1 MRRSLIVD
9 TSVHVVFHSVLV
21 LSVYL
26 LFSGHNQ
33 PGGGFAGGL
42 VAGAA
47 VGLRYIAGGIDAVRA
62 ASPVRAWTILGGGLL
77 VATVTAA
84 APLLIGEP
92 VLHSAQADWHLPVF
106 GDLHVTTATIFDAG
120 VYLVV
125 VGLVLMVFEA
135 FGDDPEDD
143 PLVEDDEGDGGD
155 EAEADVTVGLLA
167 GERPERLRG
176 ARVMPGT
183 PG

>member
-1 MRRSLIVD
+1 MVD

-26 LFSGHNQ
+26 LFAGHNQ

-42 VAGAA
+42 VASAA
-47 VGLRYIAGGIDAVRA
+47 VGLRYVAGGIDAVRA

-77 VATVTAA
+77 LAAVTAT

-92 VLHSAQADWHLPVF
+92 ILHSAQADWHLPLL
-106 GDLHVTTATIFDAG
+106 GDAHVTTATVFDTG

-125 VGLVLMVFEA
+125 VGLILMVFEA

-143 PLVEDDEGDGGD
+143 PVVDEAGEDDDDMVED
-155 EAEADVTVGLLA
+155 GLL
-167 GERPERLRG
+167 GLPGGRVGPRGRP
-176 ARVMPGT
+176 
-183 PG
+183 